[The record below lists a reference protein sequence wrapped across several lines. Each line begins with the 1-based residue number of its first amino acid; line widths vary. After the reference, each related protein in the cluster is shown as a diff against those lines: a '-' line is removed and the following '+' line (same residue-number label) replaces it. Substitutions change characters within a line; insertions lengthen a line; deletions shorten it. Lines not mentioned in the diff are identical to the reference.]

1 MVDEDLAPE
10 FEEIKLPPKKRI
22 KFKWLLFILLFIL
35 LCALTLFGLAKSG
48 YVELPPAVN
57 LQIERLIK
65 KSSDMLPGESVKN
78 EVVAPIPPPPEMP
91 LKQEEKK
98 DSKKIQS
105 LKMTGNYYIKVGSCL
120 DKKCLNE
127 FSNRFKRLGL
137 PLITKKNVQSTNYSE
152 LISKSAFLKKRA
164 EEKLR
169 LLNKY
174 NKTNGFPY
182 LVRGKKDHF
191 RISFGQFP
199 QQSNA
204 MRMKSH
210 LEQLYPQIRIRFLI
224 RSRKDRTTI
233 TKLYVGPFN
242 KMTSEKTKIRLQK
255 NPDFDRIDIT
265 KKL

>member
-35 LCALTLFGLAKSG
+35 LCALTLFGLAKFG
-48 YVELPPAVN
+48 YIELPPAVN

-105 LKMTGNYYIKVGSCL
+105 LKMTGDYYIKVGSCL

-137 PLITKKNVQSTNYSE
+137 PLITKKKCTKYK
-152 LISKSAFLKKRA
+152 LFRA
-164 EEKLR
+164 
-169 LLNKY
+169 
-174 NKTNGFPY
+174 
-182 LVRGKKDHF
+182 HF
-191 RISFGQFP
+191 Q
-199 QQSNA
+199 
-204 MRMKSH
+204 
-210 LEQLYPQIRIRFLI
+210 IRFLKEEGRREI
-224 RSRKDRTTI
+224 ALI
-233 TKLYVGPFN
+233 
-242 KMTSEKTKIRLQK
+242 EQIQ
-255 NPDFDRIDIT
+255 
-265 KKL
+265 